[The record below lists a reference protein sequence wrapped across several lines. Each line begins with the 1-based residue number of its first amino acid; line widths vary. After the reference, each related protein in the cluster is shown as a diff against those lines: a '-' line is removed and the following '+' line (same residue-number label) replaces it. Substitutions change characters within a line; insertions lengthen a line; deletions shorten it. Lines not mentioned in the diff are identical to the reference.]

1 MNRLAILVVTVL
13 MMFCSHSKGQTLSGQ
28 VTWECTLK
36 RNSPE
41 EGEIRMKAR
50 IAPGWHMY
58 ALGNSLQS
66 PIKMNFK
73 FEPDR
78 SYQLVGNVSQPSPL
92 MKFDKFLGMP
102 VTYFENEVE
111 FGQKIRLKGKNG
123 TIRGTI
129 QFMQCSDQVCVP
141 PQDFGFSLKIFN

>member
-1 MNRLAILVVTVL
+1 MNRLTIFVMTVL
-13 MMFCSHSKGQTLSGQ
+13 MMFCSHAKTQTVSGQ

-36 RNSPE
+36 RKSPE
-41 EGEIRMKAR
+41 EGEILMKAKIR
-50 IAPGWHMY
+50 PGWHMY
-58 ALGNSLQS
+58 ALGNSAQS

-73 FEPDR
+73 FEPDP
-78 SYQLVGNVSQPSPL
+78 SYQLLGNVTQPAPL
-92 MKFDKFLGMP
+92 RKFENLLGMP

-111 FGQKIRLKGKNG
+111 FGQKIRLKGKSG
-123 TIRGTI
+123 IIRGTI